1 MLIEEDVFLEH
12 FGTKGM
18 KWGVRKDTPT
28 GASHAVNRH
37 AKKDAAEFARAKA
50 FFGEGAGTRRKLIN
64 ATVEGKSKRLP
75 GYKKA
80 FDHHLANQDPS
91 KHASKAQSERKTI
104 DRKTKNKQRGGA
116 ILRRVTGEMG
126 TQAAIVAAVAGGG
139 AFLASPKGRQIL
151 SQNAS
156 KITKVANKV
165 TENVKR
171 QHGATKIADF
181 IKNST

>member
-1 MLIEEDVFLEH
+1 MLIDEDVFLEH

-28 GASHAVNRH
+28 GASRAVDKH
-37 AKKDAAEFARAKA
+37 AKKDAAEHARAKA

-75 GYKKA
+75 GYKQA

-91 KHASKAQSERKTI
+91 KHASKAQSERKSI

-139 AFLASPKGRQIL
+139 AFLASPKGRAIM
-151 SQNAS
+151 SRNTS
-156 KITKVANKV
+156 KISNVSTKLVDNIRQ
-165 TENVKR
+165 KR
-171 QHGATKIADF
+171 GATKISDF
-181 IKNST
+181 INKSV